1 MAPINSYRD
10 NPLYPDRYAEASN
23 WVRVLPV
30 PGRAL
35 QTSEILEVQS
45 ILQGQVRM
53 ALSSIYRDGSPISG
67 LRVVAQPLAAG
78 SVGQG
83 FSYTVTGGLFYVQG
97 MTVAVEGVASFTPGP
112 TMTVYVLVSESIL
125 TEVDTPS
132 LRDPVRGQYGL
143 EGAHRLVWTA
153 SISANPGPSSYP
165 IATIGS
171 DGQVIQRSI
180 EPPNGCLDLLA
191 AYTRDRMGDFL
202 LHGLLVTYGGSKQSV
217 SAPLTTYKRGEVER
231 LNSEVLEYNTLLSN
245 SGSELSRIRVE
256 LDAAIVAAT
265 QSPSAASRFAVDTKR
280 KRVQE
285 LEAIMASLT
294 SEVASLR
301 TQLSTVSSTIPL
313 RELLS
318 VSPGVA
324 YVNGYR
330 IEKAAPIT
338 LEVPRTNTV
347 EEVEAAKFTYIS
359 SHAVSSRT
367 LLPSGLSTDGGQ
379 ILLAFTGIPYQA
391 GYISVTAAYSWTA
404 SSRPL
409 YDLVEAF
416 QGGQCTYT
424 SNASLPPTTL
434 KDALLRVV
442 SLALSGPST
451 LLITS
456 QYRDSLIGLSVISN
470 RYEVDIPD
478 AYLMASSPHLNS
490 YELGRKP
497 VSDIVRVVADLEA
510 TLLPITR
517 AGSRDSLGDD
527 TVYSI
532 KEVVQGTQKYHEG
545 KDYTLY
551 GQGWIEWRPQV
562 GPTIGSTYY
571 VTYLYTQPLTKGVD
585 YRLVGDRVELIN
597 STRRPAPGQTFT
609 VDYTYSL
616 PQVGRVFIDRNGVVG
631 YTLSPPSAEP
641 VAPLPS
647 PHTLSLST
655 FTMVGGEVIIND
667 LAVRRLSVAELGM
680 LLRQYRRGE
689 VLNALPIPEVGG
701 DISITPSYV
710 TTPTRYMNVPL
721 KYLGGGHLHG
731 GHHLSLPYSTKVY
744 LEQGRVT
751 GIHTLSPR
759 PTPHIYLQPQVV
771 THTVGSD
778 WTVQPCSGGKGQA
791 SWQAWVP
798 ATAQRAGV
806 PSTTTPT
813 ANPTLHVIATG
824 LDDMQAYT
832 VMYAGAAA
840 PHTVVVGR
848 NTSSGIKPLK
858 GKVEVY
864 IPIRDTPPGSYRV
877 ELKPLSPS
885 SMPAVASLTVIHPP
899 YRHVGIDRTPLP
911 AGLAVSRVLPP
922 LSQTVIVPEDMY
934 LSSIALAFRYI
945 EPDAAVWVTV
955 ETLDAAPKVLGMG
968 LMGTPLISA
977 NSTAP
982 NQREGVELTS
992 ISFEYP
998 IYLEGGIGYQVCVYV
1013 QGGEVDIY
1021 TATLGERD
1029 LRDGTYIGGQLL
1041 HLGELSLSNDGVNA
1055 LPLTQEDL
1063 THTLHAAY
1071 YLTNPVVVS
1080 LGTYGLPDLLTPVT
1094 AFCINGVDTVPPG
1107 TSILYEYKADSI
1119 WRQCGRQSVTCLP
1132 APTSSITLRATMY
1145 TSKPGL
1151 TPTLLMEGVT
1161 VTLYSNSETG
1171 MLRGEA
1177 TGPHTKVRLSFIK
1190 HGAGGTITPSVSVI
1204 EGVWASMV
1212 LASTTPVEDG
1222 VQYSYEA
1229 DVGQVQHSEYRLS
1242 LWDRPLIREVTYE
1255 LL

>member
-1 MAPINSYRD
+1 MAPINSYKG
-10 NPLYPDRYAEASN
+10 NPLYPDRYVEASN

-53 ALSSIYRDGSPISG
+53 ALSSIYKDGSPISG
-67 LRVVAQPLAAG
+67 LRVL
-78 SVGQG
+78 GQG
-83 FSYTVTGGLFYVQG
+83 PTYTVTGGLFYVQG
-97 MTVAVEGVASFTPGP
+97 MTIAVEGVTSFTPGP
-112 TMTVYVLVSESIL
+112 TRTVYVLVSESIL
-125 TEVDTPS
+125 TEVDTPT

-153 SISANPGPSSYP
+153 SISPNPGPSSYP
-165 IATIGS
+165 IATIGT
-171 DGQVIQRSI
+171 DGQVIQRPI
-180 EPPNGCLDLLA
+180 NPPDGCLDLLA

-217 SAPLTTYKRGEVER
+217 STPLTTYKRGEVER
-231 LNSEVLEYNTLLSN
+231 LNNELLEYNTLLSN
-245 SGSELSRIRVE
+245 SGSELSRVRVE
-256 LDAAIVAAT
+256 LDAAIVTAT
-265 QSPSAASRFAVDTKR
+265 QSPSAPNRFAVDTKR

-294 SEVASLR
+294 SEVASIN
-301 TQLSTVSSTIPL
+301 TQLSTMSSTIPL

-330 IEKAAPIT
+330 IEKAASTT

-359 SHAVSSRT
+359 SHAVSRRT

-379 ILLAFTGIPYQA
+379 VLLAFTGIPYQA
-391 GYISVTAAYSWTA
+391 GYISVTTTYSWTT
-404 SSRPL
+404 STKPL

-416 QGGQCTYT
+416 QRGQCTYT

-442 SLALSGPST
+442 SVALSGPNT

-456 QYRDSLIGLSVISN
+456 QYRDSLIGLALTSN
-470 RYEVDIPD
+470 RYEVDVPD
-478 AYLMASSPHLNS
+478 AYLIASSSHLNS

-510 TLLPITR
+510 ILLPITR
-517 AGSRDSLGDD
+517 ASSRDSLGDD

-532 KEVVQGTQKYHEG
+532 KEVVQGTQRYQEG

-551 GQGWIEWRPQV
+551 GQGWIDWRPQV
-562 GPTIGSTYY
+562 GPAIGSTYY

-585 YRLVGDRVELIN
+585 YRLSGDRVELIN

-631 YTLSPPSAEP
+631 YTLSPPSADP
-641 VAPLPS
+641 VAPQPS

-655 FTMVGGEVIIND
+655 FTMVGNKVTIND

-680 LLRQYRRGE
+680 LLKQYRRAE
-689 VLNALPIPEVGG
+689 VVNALPIPEVVG
-701 DISITPSYV
+701 DISITPSYI
-710 TTPTRYMNVPL
+710 TTPTGYMNVPL
-721 KYLGGGHLHG
+721 KYLGGGHSHG
-731 GHHLSLPYSTKVY
+731 GHHLTLPYSTKVY

-751 GIHTLSPR
+751 STHTLSPR
-759 PTPHIYLQPQVV
+759 PTAHIYLQPQVV

-778 WTVQPCSGGKGQA
+778 RRIQPCSGGKGQA

-798 ATAQRAGV
+798 AD
-806 PSTTTPT
+806 TPT
-813 ANPTLHVIATG
+813 ANPTVRVIAMG
-824 LDDMQAYT
+824 LDDNQVYA
-832 VMYAGAAA
+832 VMYAGVGI
-840 PHTVVVGR
+840 PYTVVVGR
-848 NTSSGIKPLK
+848 NTSSGIKPLR
-858 GKVEVY
+858 GKVDVY
-864 IPIRDTPPGSYRV
+864 ISIKGTPPGSYRV
-877 ELKPLSPS
+877 ELKPLQPS

-899 YRHVGIDRTPLP
+899 HRHIGIDRTPLP
-911 AGLAVSRVLPP
+911 TGLAVSHVLPP

-934 LSSIALAFRYI
+934 LSSIAVAFRYI
-945 EPDAAVWVTV
+945 EPTATVWVTL
-955 ETLDAAPKVLGMG
+955 ETMGALPKVLGVG
-968 LMGTPLISA
+968 VMGTALQ
-977 NSTAP
+977 STKA
-982 NQREGVELTS
+982 EELTR
-992 ISFEYP
+992 IPLDYP
-998 IYLEGGIGYQVCVYV
+998 IYLEGGTGYQVCVYV

-1041 HLGELSLSNDGVNA
+1041 HLGELSLSDDGVNA
-1055 LPLTQEDL
+1055 IPLMEEDL
-1063 THTLHAAY
+1063 THTLYAAH

-1094 AFCINGVDTVPPG
+1094 AFCINGGDSIPPG

-1132 APTSSITLRATMY
+1132 TPTSSITLRATMY
-1145 TSKPGL
+1145 TSKARL
-1151 TPTLLMEGVT
+1151 TPMLLMEGVT

-1171 MLRGEA
+1171 MLRGGA
-1177 TGPHTKVRLSFIK
+1177 TGSHSKVRLSFIK
-1190 HGAGGTITPSVSVI
+1190 HGVGGTITPSVSVI
-1204 EGVWASMV
+1204 SGVWINMV
-1212 LASTTPVEDG
+1212 LASTTPVGDE
-1222 VQYSYEA
+1222 VRYLYEA
-1229 DVGQVQHSEYRLS
+1229 EVGQVPQSEYRLS